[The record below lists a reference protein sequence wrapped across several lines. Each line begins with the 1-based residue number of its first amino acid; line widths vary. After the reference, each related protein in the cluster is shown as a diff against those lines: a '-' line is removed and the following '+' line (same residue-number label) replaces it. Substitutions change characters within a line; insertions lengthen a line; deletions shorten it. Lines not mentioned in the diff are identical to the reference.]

1 MTTCLKCPFPTPWAG
16 TGPTGLALDTPS
28 PHWPLHAHFYPL
40 LLRSAAVRKFMVG
53 YEMLPE
59 LQCDLTPEQAAQRL
73 RSVSSSHYKRRES
86 PGAVPGWGGNPGAS
100 GVGGA
105 KTAPMK
111 TAP

>member
-1 MTTCLKCPFPTPWAG
+1 
-16 TGPTGLALDTPS
+16 
-28 PHWPLHAHFYPL
+28 
-40 LLRSAAVRKFMVG
+40 MVG
-53 YEMLPE
+53 YEMLAE

-111 TAP
+111 TAR